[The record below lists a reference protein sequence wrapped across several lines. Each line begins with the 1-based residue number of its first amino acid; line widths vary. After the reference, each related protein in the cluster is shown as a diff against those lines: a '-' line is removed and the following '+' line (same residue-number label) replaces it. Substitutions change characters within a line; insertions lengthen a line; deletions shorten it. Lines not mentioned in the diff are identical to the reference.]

1 MRTGSYKDN
10 YDSKQI
16 ATLLTGVGIV
26 LVSLITMLIAND
38 VANDETHALIKEQ
51 RLKAMAISIEE
62 YKARNLN
69 NLNTIKIRTSG
80 STTTII
86 NGNNNTV
93 TNYSIVPQVFR

>member
-1 MRTGSYKDN
+1 MRTTSSRDN
-10 YDSKQI
+10 YDSKQ
-16 ATLLTGVGIV
+16 ATTFFVGLAIV
-26 LVSLITMLIAND
+26 AFCVGTIIIAND
-38 VANDETHALIKEQ
+38 VANEDNRALIKEQ

-62 YKARNLN
+62 YKNRNS
-69 NLNTIKIRTSG
+69 IPA

>member
-1 MRTGSYKDN
+1 MRTTSSRDH

-16 ATLLTGVGIV
+16 ATFFLGLAIAAFSVGTI
-26 LVSLITMLIAND
+26 LIAND
-38 VANDETHALIKEQ
+38 IANEDNRALVKEQ

-62 YKARNLN
+62 YKNRN
-69 NLNTIKIRTSG
+69 SVPA

-93 TNYSIVPQVFR
+93 TNYSVVPQVFR